1 MDNWVGRVAWEARA
15 MTRKEVIVK
24 AIAGRLTWIQAA
36 DILGITAR
44 QMHRLKTAYLK
55 WGYRGLC
62 DGRHGTPR
70 RKRVSAATIAEVCRL
85 KAERYPDFS
94 VQHFWERATEH
105 HGLRLSYTWTRL
117 LLQAAGLAEKAPSR
131 GRYRRKRER
140 RPMVGMLLHL
150 DASTHRW
157 LPEVPMQDLVVML
170 DDADGRIL
178 YARFVAEEGTAS
190 TFAAVH
196 HVLTRYGRF
205 AELYTDRGSHFCHT
219 PSAGHGP
226 AELQQGQVS
235 RALHALGIRQI
246 FACSPEARGRSER
259 AFGTLQGR
267 LPQEL
272 RVAGITTY
280 SAANTYLETVF
291 LPDFNR
297 RFAVRPAQPESAF
310 VRVAGVDLTLLLS
323 VQHERVV
330 RNDSTVTFNRL
341 VLQLPR
347 TRERPHYVRCPIV
360 VHEFPDGTLGLSYQ
374 GRLLGRYTGQGDL
387 LSPTTTKGKAA

>member
-1 MDNWVGRVAWEARA
+1 MVELARRVAWAARA
-15 MTRKEVIVK
+15 MTRKDVIVK

-36 DILGITAR
+36 DILGLSAR

-62 DGRHGTPR
+62 DGRRGTPR
-70 RKRVSAATIAEVCRL
+70 RKRVAAAVIAEVCRL
-85 KAERYPDFS
+85 KADVYPDFS
-94 VQHFWERATEH
+94 VQHFWERATEQ
-105 HGLRLSYTWTRL
+105 HGLTLSYTWTRL
-117 LLQAAGLAEKAPSR
+117 LLQAAGLVEKAPGR

-140 RPMVGMLLHL
+140 RPLVGMLVHF

-157 LPEVPMQDLVVML
+157 LPDLPMHDLVVML

-178 YARFVAEEGTAS
+178 YARFVPEEGTAS
-190 TFAAVH
+190 TFAALQ
-196 HVLTRYGRF
+196 HVLSRWGRF
-205 AELYTDRGSHFCHT
+205 AELYTDRASHFCRT
-219 PSAGHGP
+219 GAAGQAP
-226 AELQQGQVS
+226 DEVQQGQVS

-246 FACSPEARGRSER
+246 FARSPEARGRSER
-259 AFGTLQGR
+259 AFGTIQGR

-272 RVAGITTY
+272 RLAGITDY
-280 SAANTYLETVF
+280 AAANAYLETHFV
-291 LPDFNR
+291 PDFNR
-297 RFAVRPAQPESAF
+297 RFTVRPAEPESAF

-347 TRERPHYVRCPIV
+347 TRERAHYVRCPV
-360 VHEFPDGTLGLSYQ
+360 LVHEFADESIGVSYQ
-374 GRLLGRYTGQGDL
+374 GRLLARYDRTGVL
-387 LSPTTTKGKAA
+387 LEAATVKGQAA